1 MSEQTPST
9 KGPVGVPIA
18 ESASGAVPPAGSGR
32 GFTRTGEEV
41 LHVGHVIT
49 LARATFEGPAG
60 ETMERDVVHHPGAVA
75 VVAIDGDDV
84 VLVVQYRPVLER
96 QMLELPA
103 GKLDV
108 PGEDRLT
115 AARRELVE
123 EAGYDA
129 PDMVELGSFH
139 NSIGFCDEHTTIYLA
154 TELVP
159 ATPVAVSIEEE
170 YLTVERVPLDGVE
183 ALIANGTITDA
194 KTVIGLLWTLRRLGR

>member
-1 MSEQTPST
+1 MPEWTSPAEAPAP
-9 KGPVGVPIA
+9 GCVPTIVT
-18 ESASGAVPPAGSGR
+18 GT
-32 GFTRTGEEV
+32 GFTRTGEEI

-60 ETMERDVVHHPGAVA
+60 EVLERDVVHHPGAVA
-75 VVAIDGDDV
+75 VVALDGDEV
-84 VLVVQYRPVLER
+84 VLVRQYRPVVER
-96 QMLELPA
+96 EMLELPA

-108 PGEDRLT
+108 PGEDRPT

-129 PDMVELGSFH
+129 PGLVELGSFH

-159 ATPVAVSIEEE
+159 DTAMAVSIEEE
-170 YLTVERVPLDGVE
+170 YLTVERVHLDEVE
-183 ALIANGTITDA
+183 GLIDDGTITDA
-194 KTVIGLLWTLRRLGR
+194 KTVLGLLWTLRRLGR

>member
-1 MSEQTPST
+1 MSEQTSST
-9 KGPVGVPIA
+9 RGPVGEPIE
-18 ESASGAVPPAGSGR
+18 ESALGATLPMGSGR
-32 GFTRTGEEV
+32 GFTRTNEEV

-60 ETMERDVVHHPGAVA
+60 EVMERDVVQHPGAVA

-84 VLVVQYRPVLER
+84 VLVNQYRPVLER

-108 PGEDRLT
+108 PGEDRRT

-129 PDMVELGSFH
+129 PALVELGSFH

-159 ATPVAVSIEEE
+159 ATPLAASIEEE
-170 YLTVERVPLDGVE
+170 YLTVERVPL
-183 ALIANGTITDA
+183 
-194 KTVIGLLWTLRRLGR
+194 

>member
-1 MSEQTPST
+1 MPEWTSPAE
-9 KGPVGVPIA
+9 VP
-18 ESASGAVPPAGSGR
+18 ASGCVPTIVTGT
-32 GFTRTGEEV
+32 GFTRTGEEI

-60 ETMERDVVHHPGAVA
+60 EVLERDVVHHPGAVA
-75 VVAIDGDDV
+75 VVDLDGDEV
-84 VLVVQYRPVLER
+84 VLVRQYRPVVER
-96 QMLELPA
+96 EMLELPA

-108 PGEDRLT
+108 PGEDRPT

-129 PDMVELGSFH
+129 PGLVELGSFH

-159 ATPVAVSIEEE
+159 DTAMAVSIEEK
-170 YLTVERVPLDGVE
+170 YLTVERVHLDEVE
-183 ALIANGTITDA
+183 GLIDDGTITDA
-194 KTVIGLLWTLRRLGR
+194 KTVLGLLWTLRRLGR

>member
-1 MSEQTPST
+1 MSIE
-9 KGPVGVPIA
+9 
-18 ESASGAVPPAGSGR
+18 ESASGAALPVRTGR
-32 GFTRTGEEV
+32 GFTRTDEEV

-49 LARATFEGPAG
+49 LTRATFEGPAG
-60 ETMERDVVHHPGAVA
+60 EVMERDVVHHPGAVA

-84 VLVVQYRPVLER
+84 VLVDQYRPVLER

-129 PDMVELGSFH
+129 PDLVELGSFY
-139 NSIGFCDEHTTIYLA
+139 NSVGFCDEHTTIYLA

-159 ATPVAVSIEEE
+159 AAPLAVSIEEE
-170 YLTVERVPLDGVE
+170 YLTVRRVTLAEVE
-183 ALIANGTITDA
+183 GLIADGTITDA
-194 KTVIGLLWTLRRLGR
+194 KTVIGLLWTLRRLGC

>member
-1 MSEQTPST
+1 M
-9 KGPVGVPIA
+9 PIE
-18 ESASGAVPPAGSGR
+18 ESASGAAPTVRMVR
-32 GFTRTGEEV
+32 GFTRTDEEV

-49 LARATFEGPAG
+49 LTRATFEGPAG
-60 ETMERDVVHHPGAVA
+60 EVMERDVVHHPGAVA

-84 VLVVQYRPVLER
+84 VLVDQYRPVLER

-129 PDMVELGSFH
+129 PDLVELGSFY
-139 NSIGFCDEHTTIYLA
+139 NSVGFCDEHTTIYLA

-159 ATPVAVSIEEE
+159 AAPLAVSIEEE
-170 YLTVERVPLDGVE
+170 YLTVRRVTLAEVE
-183 ALIANGTITDA
+183 GLIADGTITDA
-194 KTVIGLLWTLRRLGR
+194 KTVIGLLWTLRRLGC

>member
-1 MSEQTPST
+1 MSEQTPPT
-9 KGPVGVPIA
+9 KGPIGVPIE
-18 ESASGAVPPAGSGR
+18 ESASGLVPSVGSGG
-32 GFTRTGEEV
+32 GFTRIDEEV

-60 ETMERDVVHHPGAVA
+60 EVMERDVVHHPGAVA

-84 VLVVQYRPVLER
+84 VLVNQYRPVMER

-108 PGEDRLT
+108 PGEDRRT

-129 PDMVELGSFH
+129 PALVELGSFH

-159 ATPVAVSIEEE
+159 ATPVAVSLEEE
-170 YLTVERVPLDGVE
+170 YLTVERVPLDRVE
-183 ALIANGTITDA
+183 VLIADGTISDA